1 MGRKRVGESEREREK
16 ERSIIL
22 MKQTKQPEEK

>member
-1 MGRKRVGESEREREK
+1 MGRKREGESEREREK

>member
-1 MGRKRVGESEREREK
+1 MGRKREGESERERVK

>member
-1 MGRKRVGESEREREK
+1 MGRKREGESEREREK
-16 ERSIIL
+16 QRSIIL